1 MMSLKRSTLFSVV
14 VLAMLSHASFVAAQQ
29 PQAQFRPI
37 YASQKASVMQ
47 TIGVT
52 DITITYH
59 RPAMKG
65 RTIFADAPPSMEAR
79 ATTASS
85 SSAPA
90 STSRRPSQAA
100 SAQT

>member
-1 MMSLKRSTLFSVV
+1 MMYLKRSTLFSVV

-59 RPAMKG
+59 RPAHGG
-65 RTIFADAPPSMEAR
+65 RIRRRASM
-79 ATTASS
+79 
-85 SSAPA
+85 
-90 STSRRPSQAA
+90 
-100 SAQT
+100 